1 MRKSGTTID
10 IHRFHTLDHV
20 ASYVGLVPGEHSTGE
35 EQTITGISR
44 RRNPQL
50 RALLIECAWVAVR
63 TDPALL
69 MAFSKL
75 STWMPKNK
83 AIIRIARKLLNRIRF
98 VLNNQKPY
106 QPCIVQSIFR
116 TISGAAALTLTK
128 GGQFSGGKNRGQING

>member
-106 QPCIVQSIFR
+106 QPCIVQSSR
-116 TISGAAALTLTK
+116 
-128 GGQFSGGKNRGQING
+128 